1 MVNFLPAEHVINVI
15 VSMLNINM
23 LTAWESSLHAIYV
36 TVEFVLFYFVFCAS
50 CSSCQSMTSLYS
62 ATVSPVKDS
71 SSSPLC
77 RASSIGKPPLRALY
91 DLLIAPMEGVC
102 VYVSVMYFSVDCIF
116 LFECFRLARS
126 PGPDAQQWTCGQT
139 QTARISAG
147 GRVVPDPVC
156 LAQRQLL

>member
-1 MVNFLPAEHVINVI
+1 MVNMVTFLPAEHVI

-36 TVEFVLFYFVFCAS
+36 TVVFVLFYSVFCAS
-50 CSSCQSMTSLYS
+50 YSSCQSMTSLYS

-77 RASSIGKPPLRALY
+77 RASNISKPPLRALY

-102 VYVSVMYFSVDCIF
+102 VYVSVMYFSIDCTFLSF
-116 LFECFRLARS
+116 LFECL
-126 PGPDAQQWTCGQT
+126 
-139 QTARISAG
+139 
-147 GRVVPDPVC
+147 C
-156 LAQRQLL
+156 LA